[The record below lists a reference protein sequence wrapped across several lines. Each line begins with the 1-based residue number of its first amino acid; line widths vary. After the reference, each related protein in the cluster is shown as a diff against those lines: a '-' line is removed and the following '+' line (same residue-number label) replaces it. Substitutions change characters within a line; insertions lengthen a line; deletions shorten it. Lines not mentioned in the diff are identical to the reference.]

1 MQREEYRKVREI
13 SYEVHT
19 LKYMFGK
26 KHPPSKERYMPL
38 DTSTVSKSELQ
49 ERMSKAWAKY
59 HEEKKLKESGKS

>member
-1 MQREEYRKVREI
+1 
-13 SYEVHT
+13 
-19 LKYMFGK
+19 
-26 KHPPSKERYMPL
+26 MPL